1 MLVAHDAVKAHR
13 IGEGVLL
20 MVLIVEMMGLLRVKM
35 GVRKTETAR
44 LVLLQVGVGDV
55 AVGLLRKPVDFDV
68 ILRSGKLL
76 DHTGLLGAIAL
87 LGYGSRIIPSQGR
100 GKVRHHIH
108 PPWRAT
114 PPWTSLCALPILLRD
129 IASVYH

>member
-1 MLVAHDAVKAHR
+1 
-13 IGEGVLL
+13 
-20 MVLIVEMMGLLRVKM
+20 MVLIVKMMGLLRVKM

-76 DHTGLLGAIAL
+76 DHTDLLAAMAL
-87 LGYGSRIIPSQGR
+87 LPGHRQRCEGTEGDTGLKSNTTDSP
-100 GKVRHHIH
+100 VN
-108 PPWRAT
+108 P
-114 PPWTSLCALPILLRD
+114 ALPCVTRSQDFLL
-129 IASVYH
+129 SSGS